1 MTAFTYVTVSYYYV
15 AVGYV
20 WVMLRYRMLPRG
32 SLLGRSLRVRSRNLP
47 VGKVTRR

>member
-20 WVMLRYRMLPRG
+20 WGMLRCRMLPRG
-32 SLLGRSLRVRSRNLP
+32 SLLGRSLQVRSGNVP
-47 VGKVTRR
+47 GSKVTRQ

>member
-1 MTAFTYVTVSYYYV
+1 MTTFTYVTVSYYYV

-20 WVMLRYRMLPRG
+20 WVMLRCRMLLRG

-47 VGKVTRR
+47 VGKVARR